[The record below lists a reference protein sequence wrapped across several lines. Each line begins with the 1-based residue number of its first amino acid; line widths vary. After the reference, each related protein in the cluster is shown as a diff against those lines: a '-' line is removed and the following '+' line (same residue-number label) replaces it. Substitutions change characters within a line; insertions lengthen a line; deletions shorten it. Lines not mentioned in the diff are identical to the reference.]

1 MAAGVAPQG
10 VAGKGAQSPGGGIAG
25 SPCTSGRHCHI
36 FSLCWL
42 VQVSS
47 GCLTASFTESKKI
60 NQTADGH
67 APNSLQEAD
76 FSVVFSAAGLETNK
90 YYLEQHA

>member
-10 VAGKGAQSPGGGIAG
+10 VAGKGAQSLRGGIAG
-25 SPCTSGRHCHI
+25 SPCTAGRHCHI
-36 FSLCWL
+36 FYLCWL

-47 GCLTASFTESKKI
+47 GCLTDSFTEIKKV

-67 APNSLQEAD
+67 ALNSLQEAD
-76 FSVVFSAAGLETNK
+76 FSVVFPDAGLETNK
-90 YYLEQHA
+90 YYLGQHA